1 MRLPSKV
8 TPFKAS
14 VLAKLPMLL
23 KILQERDIRAGE
35 LYHKVKSRMSPADFI
50 EAMDCLFLLG
60 KVEFIAGTEVL
71 HYVA

>member
-8 TPFKAS
+8 TPYKTS
-14 VLAKLPMLL
+14 ILAKLPSIL
-23 KILQERDIRAGE
+23 KILQERDIRVEE
-35 LYHKVKSRMSPADFI
+35 LYHKMNKRMSPADFI

-60 KVEFIAGTEVL
+60 KVEFISGTEVL

>member
-8 TPFKAS
+8 TPYKAS
-14 VLAKLPMLL
+14 ILAKLPAIL
-23 KILQERDIRAGE
+23 KILQERDVRVGE
-35 LYHKVKSRMSPADFI
+35 LYHKLKGRMSPADFI

-60 KVEFIAGTEVL
+60 KVEFIPGTEVL